1 MREGWEYK
9 KLGEVTLYPTNR
21 VAIQNLSP
29 NLYVGVE
36 NLVKDRGGV
45 SFSEQLPNAKSAIEY
60 INDDILIGN
69 IRPYLKKIWLSNQK
83 GGASGDVIV
92 VRIKDEFVDLLS
104 SAFLCKVLSSDNFFD
119 YDNQNTKGAKMPRG
133 DKKAIAQYLIPLP
146 PKSVQLEIV
155 SELDQI
161 NELIRLKKE
170 QLKDYDKLAQ
180 SIFYEMFGDPV
191 ENESRESK
199 NYKLIELCEN
209 KDDIKCGP
217 FGTQLSKSEYVQ
229 SGVPVWG
236 IPQINSHFQEP
247 PTCFVSNLKA
257 DSLKDYSVKW
267 GDIVMSR
274 KGSVGLCCVFPKN
287 MSSGILHSDVIR
299 LRFDEK
305 MVDSI
310 FMMHYLHFSSF
321 IRHQIKTISHGAI
334 MAGLNVTKLKSLKV
348 ILPPLPLQQEFSSLI
363 SQIER
368 LKAEVSNAI
377 ADLETLLAS
386 RMQYWFE

>member
-9 KLGEVTLYPTNR
+9 KFEECINKMPKAKQVKANDYGSGSKYPIISQEDKLISGYYDDESFLFHIDKPLVVFGDHTR
-21 VAIQNLSP
+21 VLKYIDFDFVVGADGVKILSP
-29 NLYVGVE
+29 KDNL
-36 NLVKDRGGV
+36 
-45 SFSEQLPNAKSAIEY
+45 NAKFLLYFLQWYKIPNLGYSRHY
-60 INDDILIGN
+60 KL
-69 IRPYLKKIWLSNQK
+69 LKEI
-83 GGASGDVIV
+83 DV
-92 VRIKDEFVDLLS
+92 
-104 SAFLCKVLSSDNFFD
+104 
-119 YDNQNTKGAKMPRG
+119 
-133 DKKAIAQYLIPLP
+133 PLP

-348 ILPPLPLQQEFSSLI
+348 ILPPLPLQQEFSSCI

-368 LKAEVSNAI
+368 QKAEVSNAI

>member
-170 QLKDYDKLAQ
+170 QLKDYDNLAQ

-191 ENESRESK
+191 ENGKGWEVKKLKGFSKIVTGNTPSRSVPEYYSGNFIEWIKSDNISDSCLYPTLAKECLSEVGARKGRLADK
-199 NYKLIELCEN
+199 NEILVTCIAGSLSS
-209 KDDIKCGP
+209 I
-217 FGTQLSKSEYVQ
+217 GTSCILNRKVAYNQ
-229 SGVPVWG
+229 
-236 IPQINSHFQEP
+236 QINAI
-247 PTCFVSNLKA
+247 TDLTDV
-257 DSLKDYSVKW
+257 
-267 GDIVMSR
+267 
-274 KGSVGLCCVFPKN
+274 
-287 MSSGILHSDVIR
+287 DVIYV
-299 LRFDEK
+299 RFWVKFAKKYIQEFATTGMK
-305 MVDSI
+305 HI
-310 FMMHYLHFSSF
+310 
-321 IRHQIKTISHGAI
+321 
-334 MAGLNVTKLKSLKV
+334 VTKGV
-348 ILPPLPLQQEFSSLI
+348 FEAIPVPLPPLPLQQEFSSCI

>member
-1 MREGWEYK
+1 MG
-9 KLGEVTLYPTNR
+9 
-21 VAIQNLSP
+21 QSP
-29 NLYVGVE
+29 DGT
-36 NLVKDRGGV
+36 
-45 SFSEQLPNAKSAIEY
+45 S
-60 INDDILIGN
+60 INDKEGMEFHQGKTCFGE
-69 IRPYLKKIWLSNQK
+69 RYLKASPLFSNAPIRIAEANSVLLCVRAPVGYPNITEK
-83 GGASGDVIV
+83 TVCIGRGLCSLV
-92 VRIKDEFVDLLS
+92 VRENINHKFLYYTLLGKQS
-104 SAFLCKVLSSDNFFD
+104 YFEKNATGSTF
-119 YDNQNTKGAKMPRG
+119 
-133 DKKAIAQYLIPLP
+133 KAISSKVVVNTPISLP

-348 ILPPLPLQQEFSSLI
+348 ILPPLPLQQEFSSCI

-368 LKAEVSNAI
+368 QKAEVSNAI

>member
-1 MREGWEYK
+1 M
-9 KLGEVTLYPTNR
+9 GEVTLYPTNR

-191 ENESRESK
+191 ENGKGWEVKRFSEVFNVTSSK
-199 NYKLIELCEN
+199 RIYLQELVNE
-209 KDDIKCGP
+209 
-217 FGTQLSKSEYVQ
+217 
-229 SGVPVWG
+229 GVP
-236 IPQINSHFQEP
+236 FLK
-247 PTCFVSNLKA
+247 VS
-257 DSLKDYSVKW
+257 
-267 GDIVMSR
+267 DIVSMVDGKEAVPKSFIKESLFDDLQSRGLVPR
-274 KGSVGLCCVFPKN
+274 KGDLLITARGTLGKCYIMKETDRFYFQDGMVTWLQKKVELESLFVKYVFCDNSFRVYLNRNAKHTTVDYISIQHLGN
-287 MSSGILHSDVIR
+287 MKIP
-299 LRFDEK
+299 
-305 MVDSI
+305 
-310 FMMHYLHFSSF
+310 
-321 IRHQIKTISHGAI
+321 
-334 MAGLNVTKLKSLKV
+334 
-348 ILPPLPLQQEFSSLI
+348 LPPLPLQQEFSSLI

-368 LKAEVSNAI
+368 QKAEVSNAI

>member
-191 ENESRESK
+191 ENGKGWEVKRFSEVFNVTSSK
-199 NYKLIELCEN
+199 RIYLQELVNE
-209 KDDIKCGP
+209 
-217 FGTQLSKSEYVQ
+217 
-229 SGVPVWG
+229 GVP
-236 IPQINSHFQEP
+236 FLK
-247 PTCFVSNLKA
+247 VS
-257 DSLKDYSVKW
+257 
-267 GDIVMSR
+267 DIVSMVDGKEAVPKSFIKESLFDDLQSRGLVPR
-274 KGSVGLCCVFPKN
+274 KGDLLITARGTLGKCYIMKETDRFYFQDGMVTWLQKKVELESLFVKYVFCDNSFRVYLNRNAKHTTVDYISIQHLGN
-287 MSSGILHSDVIR
+287 MKIP
-299 LRFDEK
+299 
-305 MVDSI
+305 
-310 FMMHYLHFSSF
+310 
-321 IRHQIKTISHGAI
+321 
-334 MAGLNVTKLKSLKV
+334 
-348 ILPPLPLQQEFSSLI
+348 LPPLPLQQEFSSRI

-368 LKAEVSNAI
+368 QKAEVSNAI

>member
-1 MREGWEYK
+1 MDFMREGWEYK

-191 ENESRESK
+191 ENGKGWEVKRFSEVFNVTSSK
-199 NYKLIELCEN
+199 RIYLQELVNE
-209 KDDIKCGP
+209 
-217 FGTQLSKSEYVQ
+217 
-229 SGVPVWG
+229 GVP
-236 IPQINSHFQEP
+236 FLK
-247 PTCFVSNLKA
+247 VS
-257 DSLKDYSVKW
+257 
-267 GDIVMSR
+267 DIVSMVDGKEAVPKSFIKESLFDDLQSRGLVPR
-274 KGSVGLCCVFPKN
+274 KGDLLITARGTLGKCYIMKETDRFYFQDGMVTWLQKKVELESLFVKYVFCDNSFRVYLNRNAKHTTVDYISIQHLGN
-287 MSSGILHSDVIR
+287 MKIP
-299 LRFDEK
+299 
-305 MVDSI
+305 
-310 FMMHYLHFSSF
+310 
-321 IRHQIKTISHGAI
+321 
-334 MAGLNVTKLKSLKV
+334 
-348 ILPPLPLQQEFSSLI
+348 LPPLPLQQEFSSLI

-368 LKAEVSNAI
+368 QKAEVSNAI

>member
-191 ENESRESK
+191 ENDKGWEVKKLKGFSKIVTGNTPSRSVPEYYSGNFIEWIKSDNISDSCLYPTLAKECLSEVGARKGRLADK
-199 NYKLIELCEN
+199 NEILVTCIAGSLSS
-209 KDDIKCGP
+209 I
-217 FGTQLSKSEYVQ
+217 GTSCILNRKVAYNQ
-229 SGVPVWG
+229 
-236 IPQINSHFQEP
+236 QINAI
-247 PTCFVSNLKA
+247 TDLTDV
-257 DSLKDYSVKW
+257 
-267 GDIVMSR
+267 
-274 KGSVGLCCVFPKN
+274 
-287 MSSGILHSDVIR
+287 DVIYV
-299 LRFDEK
+299 RFWVKFAKKYIQEFATTGMK
-305 MVDSI
+305 HI
-310 FMMHYLHFSSF
+310 
-321 IRHQIKTISHGAI
+321 
-334 MAGLNVTKLKSLKV
+334 VTKGV
-348 ILPPLPLQQEFSSLI
+348 FEAIPVPLPPLPLQQEFSSCI

>member
-191 ENESRESK
+191 ENGKGWEVKRFSEVFNVTSSK
-199 NYKLIELCEN
+199 RIYLQELVNE
-209 KDDIKCGP
+209 
-217 FGTQLSKSEYVQ
+217 
-229 SGVPVWG
+229 GVP
-236 IPQINSHFQEP
+236 FLK
-247 PTCFVSNLKA
+247 VS
-257 DSLKDYSVKW
+257 
-267 GDIVMSR
+267 DIVSMVDGKEAVPKSFIKESLFDDLQSRGLVPR
-274 KGSVGLCCVFPKN
+274 KGDLLITARGTLGKCYIMKETDRFYFQDGMVTWLQKKVELESLFVKYVFCDNSFRVYLNRNAKHTTVDYISIQHLGN
-287 MSSGILHSDVIR
+287 MKIP
-299 LRFDEK
+299 
-305 MVDSI
+305 
-310 FMMHYLHFSSF
+310 
-321 IRHQIKTISHGAI
+321 
-334 MAGLNVTKLKSLKV
+334 
-348 ILPPLPLQQEFSSLI
+348 LPPLPLQQEFSSLI

-368 LKAEVSNAI
+368 QKAEVSNAI

>member
-1 MREGWEYK
+1 MDFMREGWEYK

-191 ENESRESK
+191 ENGKGWEVKRFSEVFNVTSSK
-199 NYKLIELCEN
+199 RIYLQELVNE
-209 KDDIKCGP
+209 
-217 FGTQLSKSEYVQ
+217 
-229 SGVPVWG
+229 GVP
-236 IPQINSHFQEP
+236 FLK
-247 PTCFVSNLKA
+247 VS
-257 DSLKDYSVKW
+257 
-267 GDIVMSR
+267 DIVS
-274 KGSVGLCCVFPKN
+274 
-287 MSSGILHSDVIR
+287 
-299 LRFDEK
+299 
-305 MVDSI
+305 MVDGKEAVPK
-310 FMMHYLHFSSF
+310 SF
-321 IRHQIKTISHGAI
+321 IKESARKKPQKLSNNS
-334 MAGLNVTKLKSLKV
+334 AGLLS
-348 ILPPLPLQQEFSSLI
+348 
-363 SQIER
+363 
-368 LKAEVSNAI
+368 
-377 ADLETLLAS
+377 
-386 RMQYWFE
+386 